1 MDKEIKELLTQYLQE
16 NKDLVENIEFKKL
29 LSPIRLNNFVKNNFY
44 IMDKLRYELI
54 NLIKLMEDKGVYQP
68 DYYIIVYTNGLDYML
83 RIVEDKNNDWE
94 WKVFNT
100 KKEAQDWINI
110 YAGKKVQQFLE
121 DEIIANPF
129 ILGMKR

>member
-94 WKVFNT
+94 WKIFNT
-100 KKEAQDWINI
+100 KKEAQDWVNV